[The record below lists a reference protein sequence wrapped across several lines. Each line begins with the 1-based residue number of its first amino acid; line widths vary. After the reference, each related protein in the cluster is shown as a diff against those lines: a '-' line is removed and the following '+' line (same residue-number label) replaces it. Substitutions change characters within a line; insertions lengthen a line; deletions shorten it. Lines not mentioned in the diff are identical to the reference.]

1 MPKQLEWKAGFYAGS
16 KIPQVMKKSIGSAV
30 QSGNYLNESD
40 FIRHAIR
47 EKLEKECLLQ
57 TEQRVGGSP
66 GQFCDNF
73 VNTKTG
79 SKTTLGYE

>member
-1 MPKQLEWKAGFYAGS
+1 MPRQFKWQGGFYAGS
-16 KIPQVMKKSIGSAV
+16 KIPQAMKKSICKVV
-30 QSGNYLNESD
+30 QSGSYLNESD
-40 FIRHAIR
+40 FIRHAIK

-66 GQFCDNF
+66 VQSTAF

-79 SKTTLGYE
+79 SETNLGHE